1 MKYNKIIVFFVGKN
15 SIFVF
20 EYYNNRILRCIM
32 IDVKI
37 NNDNSEIIS
46 YDEAGIPIYIREGYL
61 SAYPNYRALC
71 HWHEDIEF
79 IYVLDG
85 CMNYYINGKSVL
97 LKKGD
102 SLAVNSG
109 RLHYGYSNGKNEC
122 HFYCIIFH
130 PSLITTN
137 KKLIEKY
144 IAIVTQDNRK
154 DYIFFHNDNSVS
166 EVLQSIYHLKINP
179 SQSYELDVIGL
190 FHILWNK
197 IYRIIVSESNNSEM
211 NTNTELASQQKMVS
225 YIYQNY
231 VGNIS
236 LNAIAAAGNVC
247 RSKCCQ
253 IFKKY
258 VGQSPM
264 EFVNSYR
271 LEISQ
276 HLLLTTS
283 LNITDICTACGFNHL
298 SYFTK
303 QFQIKYGCTPRDY
316 RKNFHA
322 LV

>member
-1 MKYNKIIVFFVGKN
+1 
-15 SIFVF
+15 
-20 EYYNNRILRCIM
+20 M

-46 YDEAGIPIYIREGYL
+46 YDEVGIPIYIKEGYL

-71 HWHEDIEF
+71 HWHEDMEF

-85 CMNYYINGKSVL
+85 CMDYYINGESVL
-97 LKKGD
+97 LEKGD
-102 SLAVNSG
+102 AIVINSG
-109 RLHYGYSNGKNEC
+109 RLHYGYSNLQKEC
-122 HFYCIIFH
+122 HFYCIILH

-137 KKLIEKY
+137 KKLVKKY
-144 IAIVTQDNRK
+144 IFTVTQNNRK
-154 DYIFFHNDNSVS
+154 DYIFFHNDNRVS
-166 EVLQSIYHLKINP
+166 ELLKSIYNLKIDP
-179 SQSYELDVIGL
+179 SPSYELDVIGL

-197 IYRIIVSESNNSEM
+197 IYGIIINESNKCE
-211 NTNTELASQQKMVS
+211 TIADTELVSQRKMVS

-231 VGNIS
+231 SNNIS
-236 LNAIAAAGNVC
+236 LDNIAAAGNVC

-253 IFKKY
+253 VFKKY

-303 QFQIKYGCTPRDY
+303 QFQKKYDCTPRDY
-316 RKNFHA
+316 RKRY
-322 LV
+322 

>member
-1 MKYNKIIVFFVGKN
+1 
-15 SIFVF
+15 
-20 EYYNNRILRCIM
+20 M

-46 YDEAGIPIYIREGYL
+46 YNKAGIPIFIGEAYL
-61 SAYPNYRALC
+61 SHYPNYKALC

-85 CMNYYINGKSVL
+85 DMDYYINGKIVPL
-97 LKKGD
+97 EKGD
-102 SLAVNSG
+102 SIVINSG
-109 RLHYGYSNGKNEC
+109 RLHYGYSNFKKEC
-122 HFYCIIFH
+122 HFYCIILH

-137 KKLIEKY
+137 KKLIKKY
-144 IAIVTQDNRK
+144 ISSVTQSNSK
-154 DYIFFHNDNSVS
+154 DYLLFRNDNNVS
-166 EVLQSIYHLKINP
+166 ELLQSLYNLKINP

-197 IYRIIVSESNNSEM
+197 IYNKIITDSNICETT
-211 NTNTELASQQKMVS
+211 TNTELISQRKMVS

-231 VGNIS
+231 SNNIS
-236 LNAIAAAGNVC
+236 LNDIAYAGNVC

-271 LEISQ
+271 LESSQ

-283 LNITDICTACGFNHL
+283 LNITNICIACGFNHL

-303 QFQIKYGCTPRDY
+303 QFQLKYGYTPRDY
-316 RKNFHA
+316 RRQYRKSTIFN
-322 LV
+322 